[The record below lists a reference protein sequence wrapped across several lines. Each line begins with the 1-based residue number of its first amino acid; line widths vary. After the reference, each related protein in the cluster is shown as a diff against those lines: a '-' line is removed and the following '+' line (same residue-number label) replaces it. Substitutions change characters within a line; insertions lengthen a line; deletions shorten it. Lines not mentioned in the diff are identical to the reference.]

1 LLLEDVYG
9 NGCIQGVEQYLASEC
24 CWRKGLEAEA
34 NSQAYNKWITK
45 LELIGRR
52 LKNIKFAIEK
62 EDLILHIL
70 YNPLPRLYEIC
81 QELDPCFI
89 C

>member
-1 LLLEDVYG
+1 MAMAAYKELNNTLLVSVAGGTVLV
-9 NGCIQGVEQYLASEC
+9 
-24 CWRKGLEAEA
+24 AEA